1 MSVKIKH
8 RQNLLDISIQ
18 ETGSLESLFD
28 IALSNGK
35 SITDNISVNE
45 LITVTNEADKSEIV
59 AFYEANKIYPAT
71 ALSLADS
78 ELLDNTQLQ
87 SDLGIGTMIIEQNF
101 KVS

>member
-78 ELLDNTQLQ
+78 CLLYTSPSPRDA
-87 SDLGIGTMIIEQNF
+87 
-101 KVS
+101 